1 MPGVTRRPIRG
12 GVVWPAAASGAA
24 FDSVRPGAFHSWI
37 SREDTML
44 DRRTLLAATA
54 AAAVPAPSRAQSAW
68 PERGVRVVVP
78 WPPGGS
84 TDVLAR
90 LLSERLARR
99 LGQSFVVENKPGAGG
114 NIGTDAI
121 AKAAPDGYTM
131 GPVTV
136 GGWTINQYLYARLP
150 YDPDRDI
157 VPVSMHWELPN
168 VFAVPAQ
175 HVPARSLSEFIAWA
189 KARPGGVSYGTPG
202 IGTTPHLCGA
212 MFAGRTGV
220 EAIHVPFRGAAQT
233 IPALLSGDVVF
244 ALDNLASYVPAI
256 RDGRMRALA
265 VTSPE
270 RWPLLPEVPTMAEA
284 GLPDFVVTSWCA
296 FAAPRGVPRAV
307 VARANAA
314 MREAVE
320 DPDLQDR
327 FLRAGARAVWT
338 TPEEVAARVERER
351 PMWRE
356 MVRLSG
362 ARLE

>member
-1 MPGVTRRPIRG
+1 
-12 GVVWPAAASGAA
+12 
-24 FDSVRPGAFHSWI
+24 
-37 SREDTML
+37 ML

-54 AAAVPAPSRAQSAW
+54 ATAASPVPIRAQGVW
-68 PERGVRVVVP
+68 PEQRVRVVVP

-90 LLSERLARR
+90 LLSDRLTQR
-99 LGQSFVVENKPGAGG
+99 LGQPFVTENKPGAGG

-136 GGWTINQYLYARLP
+136 GGWTINQYLYARLA

-175 HVPARSLSEFIAWA
+175 HVPARSLPEFIAWA

-212 MFAGRTGV
+212 MFAGRAGLD
-220 EAIHVPFRGAAQT
+220 AIHVPFRGAAQT
-233 IPALLSGDVVF
+233 IPALLSGDVSF

-270 RWPLLPEVPTMAEA
+270 RWPTLPEVPTMAEA
-284 GLPDFVVTSWCA
+284 GLPDLVITSWCA
-296 FAAPRGVPRAV
+296 FAVPRGVARTAI
-307 VARANAA
+307 ARANEA
-314 MREAVE
+314 MREAVA

-338 TPEEVAARVERER
+338 EPEGVAARIERER